1 MSAPYSPSLKRTDHG
16 AKEAQLSDDKR
27 KIPRQKRASETVHI
41 ILEAAAQLLE
51 RHGLEGFTTNAVA
64 ERAGVSIGAVYRY
77 FPNKRALTHA
87 LAERESALHGAEMQR
102 LLRENGAGLAPDRA
116 LVRAFIGAFQGRARA
131 RRIAMGIWFQTTPA
145 ETLAGRFDAFIHT
158 LNQTHGP
165 LEPVQAFVLT
175 RAMHGAMRSAVLEG
189 ADFLHDQA
197 FEDELV
203 HLSRAYLAQV
213 RQGAADGSSA

>member
-1 MSAPYSPSLKRTDHG
+1 MGFRQMAELQLTDG
-16 AKEAQLSDDKR
+16 AR
-27 KIPRQKRASETVHI
+27 KIPRQKRAAETVAV

-77 FPNKRALTHA
+77 FPNKRTLMHA

-102 LLRENGAGLAPDRA
+102 LLGSSGAGLAPDRA

-131 RRIAMGIWFQTTPA
+131 RRIAMGVWFEMTPA
-145 ETLAGRFDAFIHT
+145 EVLARRFDAFT
-158 LNQTHGP
+158 QVLDQTQGRH
-165 LEPVQAFVLT
+165 EPISAFVLT
-175 RAMHGAMRSAVLEG
+175 RALHGALRSAVLEG
-189 ADFLHDQA
+189 VDFFHDPA

-203 HLSRAYLAQV
+203 SLSRAYFAQV
-213 RQGAADGSSA
+213 RARAEGQDKV

>member
-1 MSAPYSPSLKRTDHG
+1 MD
-16 AKEAQLSDDKR
+16 
-27 KIPRQKRASETVHI
+27 I

-51 RHGLEGFTTNAVA
+51 RDGLEGFTTDAVA

-87 LAERESALHGAEMQR
+87 LAERESALHGAEMRR
-102 LLRENGAGLAPDRA
+102 LLLENGAGLAPDRA

-145 ETLAGRFDAFIHT
+145 EALASRFGAFIQT

-165 LEPVQAFVLT
+165 LEPIQAFILT
-175 RAMHGAMRSAVLEG
+175 RAMHGAMRSGVLEG
-189 ADFLHDQA
+189 VDFFHDQA

-203 HLSRAYLAQV
+203 SLSRAYLAQV
-213 RQGAADGSSA
+213 RARLTVVPPNEPG

>member
-1 MSAPYSPSLKRTDHG
+1 LFSATPADLQLTD
-16 AKEAQLSDDKR
+16 DTR
-27 KIPRQKRASETVHI
+27 KIPRQKRAAVTVDI

-51 RHGLEGFTTNAVA
+51 RDGLDGFTTNAVA

-77 FPNKRALTHA
+77 FPNKRVLTHA
-87 LAERESALHGAEMQR
+87 LAERESALHGAEMRR
-102 LLRENGAGLAPDRA
+102 LLLENGAGLAPDRA

-131 RRIAMGIWFQTTPA
+131 RRIAMGLWFQTTPA
-145 ETLAGRFDAFIHT
+145 EVLAGRYEVFIQT

-165 LEPVQAFVLT
+165 LEPIQAFVLT

-189 ADFLHDQA
+189 VDFFHDKA

-203 HLSRAYLAQV
+203 SLSRAYLAQA
-213 RQGAADGSSA
+213 RQGAAGGSPA

>member
-1 MSAPYSPSLKRTDHG
+1 MD
-16 AKEAQLSDDKR
+16 
-27 KIPRQKRASETVHI
+27 I

-51 RHGLEGFTTNAVA
+51 RDGLDGFTTNAVA

-77 FPNKRALTHA
+77 FPNKRVLMHA
-87 LAERESALHGAEMQR
+87 LAERESVLHAAEMQR

-131 RRIAMGIWFQTTPA
+131 RRIAMGVWFETTPA
-145 ETLAGRFDAFIHT
+145 EALAGRLEAFTQT
-158 LNQTHGP
+158 LNQTQDP
-165 LEPVQAFVLT
+165 LEPISAFVLT

-189 ADFLHDQA
+189 VDFFHDQA

-203 HLSRAYLAQV
+203 SLSRAYLAQV
-213 RQGAADGSSA
+213 RARSEGQPKT

>member
-1 MSAPYSPSLKRTDHG
+1 MD
-16 AKEAQLSDDKR
+16 
-27 KIPRQKRASETVHI
+27 V

-51 RHGLEGFTTNAVA
+51 RDGLDGFTTNAVA

-131 RRIAMGIWFQTTPA
+131 RRIAMEIWFQTTPA
-145 ETLAGRFDAFIHT
+145 EALSGRFDAFIQT

-165 LEPVQAFVLT
+165 LDPIQAFVLT
-175 RAMHGAMRSAVLEG
+175 RAMHGAMRAAVLEG
-189 ADFLHDQA
+189 VAFFQDQA

-203 HLSRAYLAQV
+203 SLSRAYLA
-213 RQGAADGSSA
+213 RAGDRTAEKGPA